1 MERSVVIGG
10 GIAGVQAATVLSK
23 DRKVALITNE
33 PCLPYYRMRIE
44 EIIQGKNTEELY
56 IHPQSWY
63 DERGIEII
71 HANAERIDTEKK
83 NIVLSDG
90 NTVPYDTAVIAT
102 GSEARS
108 FPIPGRDKNIYV
120 LRKAS
125 DAEKLREA
133 LSTADSFAVIG
144 GGLLG
149 LELASSVAEHMKI
162 TVSVIETAPYILPRQ
177 LDEASASLL
186 QAKLS
191 EKGVSVVTA
200 AKTVKADDEYLYL
213 EDGRKIKAA
222 VIAFSVGV
230 NPGIGIAKASGIETD
245 KGIIIDEYMKTSAD
259 SVYAAGDAVEYNG
272 RLFGLAM
279 HAREMG
285 TAAADSI
292 LGNGKPYVPS
302 EPSALLK
309 VAGIDVISLGSV
321 TGDAGVITDD
331 GVKRTTLFVKDGIIT
346 GAVIIND
353 KASMMKI
360 KAMIGTR
367 R

>member
-23 DRKVALITNE
+23 ERKVALITNE

-133 LSTADSFAVIG
+133 LSKADSFAVIG

-149 LELASSVAEHMKI
+149 LEIASSVAEHMKI

-230 NPGIGIAKASGIETD
+230 NPGIGIAKASVIETD

-259 SVYAAGDAVEYNG
+259 SVYAAGDAAEYNG

-321 TGDAGVITDD
+321 TGDAEVITDD
-331 GVKRTTLFVKDGIIT
+331 GVKRTTLFVNDGIIT

>member
-1 MERSVVIGG
+1 
-10 GIAGVQAATVLSK
+10 
-23 DRKVALITNE
+23 
-33 PCLPYYRMRIE
+33 
-44 EIIQGKNTEELY
+44 
-56 IHPQSWY
+56 
-63 DERGIEII
+63 
-71 HANAERIDTEKK
+71 
-83 NIVLSDG
+83 
-90 NTVPYDTAVIAT
+90 
-102 GSEARS
+102 
-108 FPIPGRDKNIYV
+108 
-120 LRKAS
+120 
-125 DAEKLREA
+125 
-133 LSTADSFAVIG
+133 
-144 GGLLG
+144 
-149 LELASSVAEHMKI
+149 MKI

-321 TGDAGVITDD
+321 TGDAEVITDD